1 MESGEP
7 SSMNSMPG
15 DCYHL
20 QGMKFLTAA
29 PLIEALHENVAL
41 ILEALRKTGVV
52 ENRLTVKCFSRCFRS
67 IYGGPQHHFLSV
79 RDIKGFWTSHS
90 SEITSYQL
98 GIPCFL
104 SIFARHQHTSH
115 PPMLC
120 PYSPSGVQM
129 SLQRHQF
136 IQLGAQSIL
145 GLTCLRTTAAQG
157 SVGGR
162 KVENRSYPMG
172 GRCGNRKRVLV

>member
-20 QGMKFLTAA
+20 HGMKFLTAA

-41 ILEALRKTGVV
+41 ILEAFRKTGVV
-52 ENRLTVKCFSRCFRS
+52 ENRLTVNCFSRCFRS

-90 SEITSYQL
+90 SEITSHQL

-104 SIFARHQHTSH
+104 SIFQDINTPATRQCCALNRPVACRCRFSVTSSSNLV
-115 PPMLC
+115 PKA
-120 PYSPSGVQM
+120 
-129 SLQRHQF
+129 SL
-136 IQLGAQSIL
+136 A
-145 GLTCLRTTAAQG
+145 
-157 SVGGR
+157 
-162 KVENRSYPMG
+162 
-172 GRCGNRKRVLV
+172 

>member
-29 PLIEALHENVAL
+29 PLIEALHENVTL
-41 ILEALRKTGVV
+41 ILEALRKTGVA
-52 ENRLTVKCFSRCFRS
+52 ENRLTVNCFSRCFRS

-90 SEITSYQL
+90 SEITSHQL

-115 PPMLC
+115 PPVPLIAQWRADVASASPVHPTWC
-120 PYSPSGVQM
+120 PKHPWPDVPENNGCSRICWWEEGGKS
-129 SLQRHQF
+129 F
-136 IQLGAQSIL
+136 IPNGW
-145 GLTCLRTTAAQG
+145 
-157 SVGGR
+157 
-162 KVENRSYPMG
+162 
-172 GRCGNRKRVLV
+172 